1 MQPRVPQTGGF
12 PFSLIV
18 FSLIIAFLY
27 FYRVV
32 FFPSAMPLLS
42 SFFFFF
48 LSSAMPLRRKMR
60 LKELLRPTVEEFF
73 QNGGREF
80 CYFRTIFVFCLF

>member
-1 MQPRVPQTGGF
+1 MNLSMQPRVPQTGGF

-48 LSSAMPLRRKMR
+48 
-60 LKELLRPTVEEFF
+60 
-73 QNGGREF
+73 
-80 CYFRTIFVFCLF
+80 IFSYAIKKKDEIERVAKANR